1 MLRRP
6 GKKAPPSERPKAS
19 EGPKDGISRQEAVIW
34 LGRAMSTNEIAL
46 RVMLELLDVVAFQQA
61 LLKNMADR
69 SAPAA
74 ESAGVEN
81 GTEPRLE
88 IEPGTA
94 EKILEKLTQ
103 LREQVTPTLK
113 VVEDA
118 CRQFEEML

>member
-1 MLRRP
+1 MLRRQ
-6 GKKAPPSERPKAS
+6 GKKEPPNAE
-19 EGPKDGISRQEAVIW
+19 PKDGISRQEAVIW
-34 LGRAMSTNEIAL
+34 LGRAMSTNEITL

-61 LLKNMADR
+61 QLKNLTEHDTAG
-69 SAPAA
+69 SENNAAP
-74 ESAGVEN
+74 
-81 GTEPRLE
+81 PLQ

-113 VVEDA
+113 IVEDA

>member
-1 MLRRP
+1 MLRRQ
-6 GKKAPPSERPKAS
+6 GKKEPPN

-34 LGRAMSTNEIAL
+34 LGRAMSTNEITL
-46 RVMLELLDVVAFQQA
+46 RVMLELLDVVSFQQA
-61 LLKNMADR
+61 LLKSMADR
-69 SAPAA
+69 TTPGDVP
-74 ESAGVEN
+74 AGVEN
-81 GTEPRLE
+81 GAEPKME
-88 IEPGTA
+88 IEPGMA

>member
-6 GKKAPPSERPKAS
+6 GKKAPPS

-34 LGRAMSTNEIAL
+34 LGRAMSTNEITL

-61 LLKNMADR
+61 LLKSMADR
-69 SAPAA
+69 TAPGDAP
-74 ESAGVEN
+74 SGLEN
-81 GTEPRLE
+81 GAEPKLE

-94 EKILEKLTQ
+94 EKILERLTQ